1 MDQPPQDPAA
11 LPRAL
16 TALLLAEPGVWTAKR
31 AAEHLGVT
39 ERQARYALGKL
50 PGRGWAVHREH
61 ARAPITLTH
70 PDRPDLVPPVF
81 DRAPQIDEARATLE
95 DLRRQ
100 IREAESLLAE
110 LDRRVQDHPFYR
122 AELERHQATKKAPAS
137 EPAGATGT

>member
-1 MDQPPQDPAA
+1 MDPSPPQDPAA
-11 LPRAL
+11 LTQAL
-16 TALLLAEPGVWTAKR
+16 TALLLAEPGVWTARR

-39 ERQARYALGKL
+39 ERQARYALAKL
-50 PGRGWAVHREH
+50 PGRGWGVHREH

-70 PDRPDLVPPVF
+70 PDRPELVAPTF
-81 DRAPQIDEARATLE
+81 DRQPQIDAAREELE

-122 AELERHQATKKAPAS
+122 LELERKRRQEKAPARS
-137 EPAGATGT
+137 EAGAG